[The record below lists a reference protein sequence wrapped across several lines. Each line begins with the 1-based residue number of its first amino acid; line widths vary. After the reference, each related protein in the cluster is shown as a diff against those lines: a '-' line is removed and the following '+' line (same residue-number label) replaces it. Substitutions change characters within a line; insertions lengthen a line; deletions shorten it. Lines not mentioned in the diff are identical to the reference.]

1 MNKKGFYRGSIVE
14 KRKMAGK
21 DNLTPFT
28 SDNAKEM
35 QRKGA
40 EKRKENNAKK
50 KLMSQIYA
58 EFLEREYEV
67 KAGEGKR
74 KLSGAE
80 LVNEVMRKVLARS
93 DSSSVSLMR
102 ELRSCLDGEN
112 INLTG
117 QVNTTLNMTPEDR
130 LKLFEEITK

>member
-1 MNKKGFYRGSIVE
+1 MNDENLVKFTPETARE
-14 KRKMAGK
+14 KQLK
-21 DNLTPFT
+21 
-28 SDNAKEM
+28 S
-35 QRKGA
+35 A

-102 ELRSCLDGEN
+102 EIREGTEGTKMQLSGE
-112 INLTG
+112 
-117 QVNTTLNMTPEDR
+117 VTTKLESPEDR
-130 LKLFEEITK
+130 IKLFEDLMQ

>member
-1 MNKKGFYRGSIVE
+1 MSNE
-14 KRKMAGK
+14 N
-21 DNLTPFT
+21 NLRTPT
-28 SDNAKEM
+28 SEEAKEM
-35 QRKGA
+35 QKKSA

-102 ELRSCLDGEN
+102 EIREGTEGSKVSLSGE
-112 INLTG
+112 IITKM
-117 QVNTTLNMTPEDR
+117 QTTEER
-130 LKLFEEITK
+130 LKAFNSLMGKNE

>member
-1 MNKKGFYRGSIVE
+1 MNDE
-14 KRKMAGK
+14 
-21 DNLTPFT
+21 NLKPCTKE
-28 SDNAKEM
+28 NARERQLKS
-35 QRKGA
+35 A

-102 ELRSCLDGEN
+102 EIREGTEGTKMQLSGEVSAK
-112 INLTG
+112 LET
-117 QVNTTLNMTPEDR
+117 QEDR
-130 LKLFEEITK
+130 LKAFEEIMK

>member
-1 MNKKGFYRGSIVE
+1 MNE
-14 KRKMAGK
+14 Q
-21 DNLTPFT
+21 NLKPCTPE
-28 SDNAKEM
+28 NARERQLKS
-35 QRKGA
+35 A

-58 EFLEREYEV
+58 DFLEREYEV

-102 ELRSCLDGEN
+102 EIREGTEGTKMQLSGE
-112 INLTG
+112 LSTKLET
-117 QVNTTLNMTPEDR
+117 QEER
-130 LKLFEEITK
+130 LKAFEEIMK

>member
-1 MNKKGFYRGSIVE
+1 MNDE
-14 KRKMAGK
+14 
-21 DNLTPFT
+21 NLKPCTKE
-28 SDNAKEM
+28 NARERQLKS
-35 QRKGA
+35 A

-102 ELRSCLDGEN
+102 EIREGTEGTKMQLSGEVSAKFE
-112 INLTG
+112 T
-117 QVNTTLNMTPEDR
+117 QEDR
-130 LKLFEEITK
+130 LKAFEDLMK

>member
-1 MNKKGFYRGSIVE
+1 MNDE
-14 KRKMAGK
+14 
-21 DNLTPFT
+21 NLKPCTKE
-28 SDNAKEM
+28 NARERQLKS
-35 QRKGA
+35 A

-102 ELRSCLDGEN
+102 EIREGTEGTKMQLSGE
-112 INLTG
+112 LSTKLET
-117 QVNTTLNMTPEDR
+117 QEDR
-130 LKLFEEITK
+130 LKAFEEIMK

>member
-1 MNKKGFYRGSIVE
+1 MNE
-14 KRKMAGK
+14 Q
-21 DNLTPFT
+21 NLKPCTPE
-28 SDNAKEM
+28 NARERQLKS
-35 QRKGA
+35 A

-74 KLSGAE
+74 KIRGAE

-102 ELRSCLDGEN
+102 EIREGTEGTKMQLSGE
-112 INLTG
+112 
-117 QVNTTLNMTPEDR
+117 VTTKWETQEDR
-130 LKLFEEITK
+130 LKAFEEIMK

>member
-1 MNKKGFYRGSIVE
+1 MNE
-14 KRKMAGK
+14 Q
-21 DNLTPFT
+21 NLRTPT
-28 SDNAKEM
+28 SEEARAM

-102 ELRSCLDGEN
+102 EIREGTEGSKVSLSGE
-112 INLTG
+112 IITKM
-117 QVNTTLNMTPEDR
+117 QTTEER
-130 LKLFEEITK
+130 LKAFNSLMGKNE